1 MQRITVIFSLLLL
14 ISCSRD
20 PGFKKAYN
28 DISTDDMKKHVSV
41 LASDEFMGR
50 APFTTGEELTVEYL
64 KNELANLGFEPAFG
78 DSYFQEVPMVEI
90 SSAVI
95 DPVIIKTIKEEH
107 KLLAP
112 DDIAVISPRIMEK
125 IDIKHSELVFAGFGI
140 IAPEYEWDDF
150 KELDVKGKTIVV
162 LVNDPGLYTGD
173 NDLFKGREMT
183 YYGRWTYKY
192 EQAAKMGATGI
203 LIIHETE
210 GAGYPYNIPRN
221 SSISPNLYL
230 QTGNSNADRCMF
242 TGWLSASAAE
252 AAFSDAGID
261 INTLRKEACKPGFKG
276 FSMNA
281 TISLEIN
288 NSFSE
293 NVSRNV
299 AGILKGKESPD
310 EVIIYSGHWDHFG
323 VGEKEKGDSI
333 FNGAV
338 DNGTTM
344 AMVFEIGRA
353 FTNCSD
359 KPERSVMLFFPT
371 SEEQGLLGSLYFSEH
386 PVFEINKMVA
396 CINND
401 LVLPIGRMKDVM
413 ITGYGQSDLDDM
425 LKEAAE
431 KQDRY
436 LLPDPNAH
444 TGMYFRSDHFA
455 FVKKGVPSLYARG
468 NCDSREHGK
477 EWAKMQEQDYINNR
491 YHRPADNYDPETW
504 NFEGIRED
512 AQLAFELGYKLA
524 NSDIWPEWKE
534 GSEFKSYRTLK

>member
-1 MQRITVIFSLLLL
+1 MRRITFFFSLLLL

-20 PGFKKAYN
+20 SGFEKAYN
-28 DISTDDMKKHVSV
+28 NISTDEMMRHVSV

-50 APFTTGEELTVEYL
+50 APFTRGEELTVEYL
-64 KNELANLGFEPAFG
+64 KNELISLDFEPAFG
-78 DSYFQEVPMVEI
+78 SSYFQDVPMVEI
-90 SSAVI
+90 SSEVVN
-95 DPVIIKTIKEEH
+95 PVIINRGINNH

-112 DDIAVISPRIMEK
+112 DDIAVISPRIMEN
-125 IDIKHSELVFAGFGI
+125 IEIKDSELVFAGFGI
-140 IAPEYEWDDF
+140 SAPEYEWDDF
-150 KELDVKGKTIVV
+150 NGLDVKGKTIVV
-162 LVNDPGLYTGD
+162 FVNDPGLYTGN
-173 NDLFKGREMT
+173 NDLFKGKEMT

-192 EQAAKMGATGI
+192 EQAARMGATGI

-221 SSISPNLYL
+221 SSITPNLYL
-230 QTGNSNADRCMF
+230 QTGNKNADRCMF
-242 TGWLSASAAE
+242 TGWLSANSAE
-252 AAFSDAGID
+252 AIFSDAGYD
-261 INTLRKEACKPGFKG
+261 VNTLRTEACKPGFKG
-276 FSMNA
+276 FNMKA
-281 TISLEIN
+281 TISLSIN

-299 AGILKGKESPD
+299 AGVLKGKESPD

-359 KPERSVMLFFPT
+359 RPDRSVMLFFPT
-371 SEEQGLLGSLYFSEH
+371 SEEQGLLGSLYYTDH
-386 PVFEINKMVA
+386 PVFDMDKTVT

-413 ITGYGQSDLDDM
+413 VTGYGQSDLDDM
-425 LKEAAE
+425 LEEAAA

-455 FVKKGVPSLYARG
+455 FAKKGVPSLYARG

-477 EWAKMQEQDYINNR
+477 EWSVMQERDYINNR
-491 YHRPADNYDPETW
+491 YHRPADNYEPETW

-512 AQLAFELGYKLA
+512 AQLAFKLGYYLA
-524 NSDIWPEWKE
+524 NSSEWPQWKE
-534 GSEFKSYRTLK
+534 GSEFKELR

>member
-1 MQRITVIFSLLLL
+1 MRKITFFFSLLLL
-14 ISCSRD
+14 ISCSGD
-20 PGFKKAYN
+20 SGFEKAYN
-28 DISTDDMKKHVSV
+28 NISTEEMMRHVSV

-50 APFTTGEELTVEYL
+50 APFTRGEELTIEYL
-64 KNELANLGFEPAFG
+64 KNELINLGFEPAFG
-78 DSYFQEVPMVEI
+78 DSYFQDVPMVEI
-90 SSAVI
+90 SSEVVN
-95 DPVIIKTIKEEH
+95 PVIINTGTNEH
-107 KLLAP
+107 KLFAP
-112 DDIAVISPRIMEK
+112 DDVAVISPRITGNIE
-125 IDIKHSELVFAGFGI
+125 IKDSELVFAGFGI
-140 IAPEYEWDDF
+140 TAPEYEWEDF
-150 KELDVKGKTIVV
+150 NGLDVKGKTIVV
-162 LVNDPGLYTGD
+162 LVNDPGLYTG
-173 NDLFKGREMT
+173 NVDLFKGREMT

-230 QTGNSNADRCMF
+230 QTGNENFDRCMF
-242 TGWLSASAAE
+242 TGWLSAGSAE
-252 AAFSDAGID
+252 AIFSDAGYD
-261 INTLRKEACKPGFKG
+261 VNKLRAEACKPGFRG
-276 FSMNA
+276 FDMKA
-281 TISLEIN
+281 TISISIN
-288 NSFSE
+288 NSFANNISK
-293 NVSRNV
+293 NV
-299 AGILKGKESPD
+299 AGVLKGKETPD

-353 FTNCSD
+353 FTNCID
-359 KPERSVMLFFPT
+359 KPDRSVMLFFPT
-371 SEEQGLLGSLYFSEH
+371 SEEQGLLGSLYYTDH
-386 PVFEINKMVA
+386 PVFDMAKTVA

-425 LKEAAE
+425 LEEAAA

-455 FVKKGVPSLYARG
+455 FAKKGVPSLYARG
-468 NCDSREHGK
+468 NCDSRKHGK
-477 EWAKMQEQDYINNR
+477 EWAAMQEKDYINNR

-512 AQLAFELGYKLA
+512 AQLAFELGYRLA
-524 NSDIWPEWKE
+524 NSDTWPRWKE
-534 GSEFKSYRTLK
+534 GSEFKNKRTIK

>member
-1 MQRITVIFSLLLL
+1 MMR
-14 ISCSRD
+14 
-20 PGFKKAYN
+20 
-28 DISTDDMKKHVSV
+28 HVSV

-50 APFTTGEELTVEYL
+50 APFTRGEELTVEYL
-64 KNELANLGFEPAFG
+64 KNELISLGFEPAFG
-78 DSYFQEVPMVEI
+78 SSYFQDVPMVEI
-90 SSAVI
+90 SSEVVN
-95 DPVIIKTIKEEH
+95 PVIINTGINNH

-112 DDIAVISPRIMEK
+112 DDIAVISPRIMEN
-125 IDIKHSELVFAGFGI
+125 IEIKDSELVFAGFGI
-140 IAPEYEWDDF
+140 SAPEYEWDDF
-150 KELDVKGKTIVV
+150 NGLDVKGKTIVV
-162 LVNDPGLYTGD
+162 FVNDPGLYTGN
-173 NDLFKGREMT
+173 NDLFKGKEMT

-192 EQAAKMGATGI
+192 EQAARMGATGI

-221 SSISPNLYL
+221 SSITPNLYL
-230 QTGNSNADRCMF
+230 QTGNKNADRCMF
-242 TGWLSASAAE
+242 TGWLSANSAE
-252 AAFSDAGID
+252 AIFSDAGYD
-261 INTLRKEACKPGFKG
+261 VNTLRTEACKPGFKG
-276 FSMNA
+276 FNMKA
-281 TISLEIN
+281 TISLSIN

-299 AGILKGKESPD
+299 AGVLKGKESPD

-359 KPERSVMLFFPT
+359 RPDRSVMLFFPT
-371 SEEQGLLGSLYFSEH
+371 SEEQGLLGSLYYTDH
-386 PVFEINKMVA
+386 PVFDMDKTVT

-413 ITGYGQSDLDDM
+413 VTGYGQSDLDDM
-425 LKEAAE
+425 LEEAAA

-455 FVKKGVPSLYARG
+455 FAKKGVPSLYARG

-477 EWAKMQEQDYINNR
+477 EWSVMQERDYINNR
-491 YHRPADNYDPETW
+491 YHRPADNYEPETW

-512 AQLAFELGYKLA
+512 AQLAFKLGYYLA
-524 NSDIWPEWKE
+524 NSSEWPHWKE
-534 GSEFKSYRTLK
+534 GSEFKELR

>member
-1 MQRITVIFSLLLL
+1 MKRITFLFGLLLL
-14 ISCSRD
+14 VSCSKD
-20 PGFKKAYN
+20 PGFRKAYN
-28 DISTDDMKKHVSV
+28 SISTGEMKKHVSM
-41 LASDEFMGR
+41 LASDEFIGR
-50 APFTTGEELTVEYL
+50 APFTRGEELTVEYL
-64 KNELANLGFEPAFG
+64 KNELIKLGFEPAFG
-78 DSYFQEVPMVEI
+78 DSYFQDVPMVEI
-90 SSAVI
+90 NSNVI
-95 DPVIIKTIKEEH
+95 NPVIINTSKNEH
-107 KLLAP
+107 QLLAP
-112 DDIAVISPRIMEK
+112 DDIAVISPRIMEN
-125 IDIKHSELVFAGFGI
+125 IDIEDSELVFAGFGI
-140 IAPEYEWDDF
+140 TAPEYGWDDF
-150 KELDVKGKTIVV
+150 NGLDVKGKTVVV
-162 LVNDPGLYTGD
+162 LVNDPGLYTGN

-230 QTGNSNADRCMF
+230 QTGNENADRCMF
-242 TGWLSASAAE
+242 TGWLSAGSAE
-252 AAFSDAGID
+252 AIFSDAGYEV
-261 INTLRKEACKPGFKG
+261 NKLREEACKPGFKG
-276 FSMNA
+276 FNMKT
-281 TISLEIN
+281 TINISIN

-293 NVSRNV
+293 NISRNV
-299 AGILKGKESPD
+299 AGVMKGKESPD
-310 EVIIYSGHWDHFG
+310 EVIIFSGHWDHFG

-344 AMVFEIGRA
+344 AMVFETGRA
-353 FTNCSD
+353 FMNCSD
-359 KPERSVMLFFPT
+359 KPDRSVMLFFPT
-371 SEEQGLLGSLYFSEH
+371 SEEQGLLGSLYYTDH
-386 PVFEINKMVA
+386 PVFDMDMTVA

-425 LKEAAE
+425 LEEAAA

-436 LLPDPNAH
+436 LMPDPNAH

-455 FVKKGVPSLYARG
+455 FAKKGVPSLYARG

-477 EWAKMQEQDYINNR
+477 EWAAMQEQDYINNR
-491 YHRPADNYDPETW
+491 YHRPADNYEPETW

-512 AQLAFELGYKLA
+512 AQLAFEIGYRLA
-524 NSDIWPEWKE
+524 NSNMWPQWKE
-534 GSEFKSYRTLK
+534 GSEFKNIRTIK

>member
-1 MQRITVIFSLLLL
+1 MQRITVIFSLLLI

-20 PGFKKAYN
+20 SDFMKAYN
-28 DISTDDMKKHVSV
+28 DISTDEMRKHVSV
-41 LASDEFMGR
+41 LASDGFMGR
-50 APFTTGEELTVEYL
+50 APFTTGEDLTVEYL
-64 KNELANLGFEPAFG
+64 KNELVNLGFEPAFG

-90 SSAVI
+90 SSEVI
-95 DPVIIKTIKEEH
+95 NPVIIETEKDEH

-112 DDIAVISPRIMEK
+112 DDIAIISPRIMEN
-125 IDIKHSELVFAGFGI
+125 IDIKNSELVFAGFGVS
-140 IAPEYEWDDF
+140 APEYEWDDF
-150 KELDVKGKTIVV
+150 KGLDVKDKTIVV

-173 NDLFKGREMT
+173 INLFKGREMT

-221 SSISPNLYL
+221 SSITPNLYL
-230 QTGNSNADRCMF
+230 QTGNKNADRCMF
-242 TGWLSASAAE
+242 TGWLSASSADAI
-252 AAFSDAGID
+252 FRDAGFD
-261 INTLRKEACKPGFKG
+261 VNTLRTEACKPGFKG
-276 FSMNA
+276 FDMKA
-281 TISLEIN
+281 TISLSIH

-293 NVSRNV
+293 NISRNV
-299 AGILKGKESPD
+299 AGVLRGEESPD
-310 EVIIYSGHWDHFG
+310 EVIIFSGHWDHFG

-359 KPERSVMLFFPT
+359 KPDRSVMLFFPT
-371 SEEQGLLGSLYFSEH
+371 SEEQGLLGSLYYSEY
-386 PVFEINKMVA
+386 PVFDMHKTVA

-477 EWAKMQEQDYINNR
+477 EWATLQEQDYINNR
-491 YHRPADNYDPETW
+491 YHRPADNYEPETW
-504 NFEGIRED
+504 NFEGMRED
-512 AQLAFELGYKLA
+512 AQLAFELGYRLA
-524 NSDIWPEWKE
+524 YSDIWPQWKR
-534 GSEFKSYRTLK
+534 GSEFKDMR

>member
-1 MQRITVIFSLLLL
+1 MRRITFFFSLLLL

-20 PGFKKAYN
+20 SGFEKAYN
-28 DISTDDMKKHVSV
+28 NISTDEMMRHVSV

-50 APFTTGEELTVEYL
+50 APFTRGEELTVEYL
-64 KNELANLGFEPAFG
+64 KNELISLDFEPAFG
-78 DSYFQEVPMVEI
+78 SSYFQDVPMVEI
-90 SSAVI
+90 SSEVVN
-95 DPVIIKTIKEEH
+95 PVIINTGINNH

-112 DDIAVISPRIMEK
+112 DDIAVISPRIMEN
-125 IDIKHSELVFAGFGI
+125 IEIKDSELVFAGFGI
-140 IAPEYEWDDF
+140 SAPEYEWDDF
-150 KELDVKGKTIVV
+150 NGLDVKGKTIVV
-162 LVNDPGLYTGD
+162 FVNDPGLYTGN
-173 NDLFKGREMT
+173 NDLFKGKEMT

-192 EQAAKMGATGI
+192 EQAARMGATGI

-221 SSISPNLYL
+221 SSITPNLYL
-230 QTGNSNADRCMF
+230 QTGNKNADRCMF
-242 TGWLSASAAE
+242 TGWLSANSAE
-252 AAFSDAGID
+252 AIFSDAGYD
-261 INTLRKEACKPGFKG
+261 VNTLRTEACKPGFKG
-276 FSMNA
+276 FNMKT
-281 TISLEIN
+281 TISLSIN

-299 AGILKGKESPD
+299 AGVLKGKESPD

-359 KPERSVMLFFPT
+359 RPDRSVMLFFPT
-371 SEEQGLLGSLYFSEH
+371 SEEQGLLGSLYYTDH
-386 PVFEINKMVA
+386 PVFDMDKTVT

-413 ITGYGQSDLDDM
+413 VTGYGQSDLDDM
-425 LKEAAE
+425 LEEAAA

-455 FVKKGVPSLYARG
+455 FAKKGVPSLYARG

-477 EWAKMQEQDYINNR
+477 EWSVMQERDYINNR
-491 YHRPADNYDPETW
+491 YHRPADNYEPETW

-512 AQLAFELGYKLA
+512 AQLAFKLGYYLA
-524 NSDIWPEWKE
+524 NSSEWPHWKE
-534 GSEFKSYRTLK
+534 GSEFKELR